1 MAGVA
6 FSELCEVHR
15 ANPRRAMAQ
24 LQSSGDAHGVR
35 LDAAAPPPAAP
46 SSFRVSLISRY
57 MHDINS

>member
-15 ANPRRAMAQ
+15 ANPRRALAQ

-46 SSFRVSLISRY
+46 PSESA
-57 MHDINS
+57 